1 MSAQMGAGP
10 SPAGPRA
17 LLSVLRETMERHRIL
32 RFLVVGG
39 VNTAFGYSL
48 FLIALAVMPTT
59 FSALVLAT
67 VAGILFN
74 FQTTGRYVFRTR
86 APGKIVL
93 FFAVYGIV
101 FLYNAAGLAAL
112 EGAGVAAWLAGIVLL
127 PGAVTISYILNRD
140 LVFRSVA

>member
-1 MSAQMGAGP
+1 
-10 SPAGPRA
+10 
-17 LLSVLRETMERHRIL
+17 MERHRIL

-59 FSALVLAT
+59 FSALVLST
-67 VAGILFN
+67 VIAILFN

-86 APGKIVL
+86 PPGKMVL
-93 FFAVYGIV
+93 FFVVYGIV

-112 EGAGVAAWLAGIVLL
+112 EGAGIAAWLAGIILL
-127 PGAVTISYILNRD
+127 PGAVMISYILNRD
-140 LVFRSVA
+140 LVFRSPA

>member
-1 MSAQMGAGP
+1 MGAGP

-17 LLSVLRETMERHRIL
+17 LLTFLRETMERHRIL

-59 FSALVLAT
+59 FSALVLST
-67 VAGILFN
+67 VIAILFN

-86 APGKIVL
+86 PPGKMVL
-93 FFAVYGIV
+93 FFVVYGIV

-112 EGAGVAAWLAGIVLL
+112 EGAGIAAWLAGIILL
-127 PGAVTISYILNRD
+127 PGAVMISYILNRD
-140 LVFRSVA
+140 LVFRSPA